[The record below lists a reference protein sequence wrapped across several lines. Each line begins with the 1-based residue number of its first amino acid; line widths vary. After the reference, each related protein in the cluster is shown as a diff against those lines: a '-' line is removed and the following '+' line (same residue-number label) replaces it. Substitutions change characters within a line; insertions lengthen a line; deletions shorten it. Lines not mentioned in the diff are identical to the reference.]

1 MAIVIQEHQSDLF
14 MVCLGPG
21 WGRGGGGT
29 PLFRL
34 YRYVRR
40 QRVWCFSRVGL
51 KWKINFDHFGP
62 RLREGRLYIKFPS
75 AVFKTPLEP
84 GA

>member
-1 MAIVIQEHQSDLF
+1 MATVIQEHQSDLF

-21 WGRGGGGT
+21 WGEGGT

-40 QRVWCFSRVGL
+40 QRVLCFSRVGL
-51 KWKINFDHFGP
+51 KWKINFDH
-62 RLREGRLYIKFPS
+62 LGRDYGR
-75 AVFKTPLEP
+75 VECT
-84 GA
+84 